1 MSKST
6 NLKSRF
12 DFKRKTGW
20 SFQPQLHRLSKLSS
34 SSRLQMTN
42 ISQRPDWKIFSRL
55 QHIVHQYIVKALNFC
70 ILWVYLLSLVVCLLF
85 CIYGTRV
92 AQPTGSRAWTI
103 KIFEYK
109 GWLEKPRGV
118 EFVKEIQRK
127 LLLEGE
133 KVSQEWLRNFT
144 TSRLSC

>member
-12 DFKRKTGW
+12 DFKRKTGC

-34 SSRLQMTN
+34 SSQLQMTN

-55 QHIVHQYIVKALNFC
+55 QHTVHKYIVKPLNFC
-70 ILWVYLLSLVVCLLF
+70 ILLVYLLSLFVCLF
-85 CIYGTRV
+85 CIYGVRV

-103 KIFEYK
+103 KILEYK
-109 GWLEKPRGV
+109 GWLEKPRKV
-118 EFVKEIQRK
+118 EFLEEIQRK

-144 TSRLSC
+144 TSRLNC